1 MKLKNEINIR
11 DPFILAEDG
20 KYYLYGT
27 RASSFGV
34 RTGGFDVYVSSDLIN
49 WSEPQECF
57 NSGEFGLNRG
67 VNWAP
72 EVHKQGGRYY
82 MFATLTQEN
91 GLKGTYILSADSPM
105 GPFAPHSRG
114 AVTPTE
120 WESLDGTLYIGKDK
134 KPYIVFCHE
143 HTQIVDGTICF
154 AELNAELTERI
165 TEPVTIFAASSCPVV
180 DKHEG
185 TGHLVTDGPFMYR
198 TKDGELLMIWSSF
211 IKEQYA
217 ELQVRFASG
226 EIGTDFVHLPPIIDD
241 DGGHG
246 MIFEKDGELN
256 LIFHSPNTKGLEHP
270 AFIRLSDDGDSLSS
284 AKNR

>member
-1 MKLKNEINIR
+1 MKKEDINIR
-11 DPFILAEDG
+11 DPFILAENG

-27 RASSFGV
+27 RARSFGIE
-34 RTGGFDVYVSSDLIN
+34 TGGFDVYVSEDLID
-49 WSEPQECF
+49 WSEPCECF
-57 NSGEFGLNRG
+57 DSEAFSLNSR

-72 EVHKQGGRYY
+72 EVHKYGGRYY

-105 GPFAPHSRG
+105 GPFVPHSRG
-114 AVTPTE
+114 AVTPKE
-120 WESLDGTLYIGKDK
+120 WESLDGTLYIGKDE
-134 KPYIVFCHE
+134 KPYVVFCHE
-143 HTQIVDGTICF
+143 HSQIVDGTVCF
-154 AELNAELTERI
+154 SRLSDDLTESVG
-165 TEPVTIFAASSCPVV
+165 EPVTLFAASSCPWV

-185 TGHLVTDGPFMYR
+185 TGHFVTDGPFMYR

-217 ELQVRFASG
+217 ELQVRFTGG

-246 MIFEKDGELN
+246 MIFEKDGELS
-256 LIFHSPNTKGLEHP
+256 LIFHSPNTKGLERP
-270 AFIRLSDDGDSLSS
+270 AFIRLLDVGDSL
-284 AKNR
+284 AAVK